1 MNINLKDEK
10 EKFYDVLQRT
20 VYGYIG
26 GLKSL
31 SSQFGCDISQFSR
44 MSSPFHKIQFPP
56 YWIKPLMSITNNY
69 ILLEYFSE
77 GSPFELKLKEPTRR
91 EVIEKFLE
99 TVEAIKRLPQEMRK
113 VLEII
118 LKEGGGNEGLS

>member
-1 MNINLKDEK
+1 
-10 EKFYDVLQRT
+10 
-20 VYGYIG
+20 
-26 GLKSL
+26 
-31 SSQFGCDISQFSR
+31 
-44 MSSPFHKIQFPP
+44 
-56 YWIKPLMSITNNY
+56 MSITNNY

-77 GSPFELKLKEPTRR
+77 DSPFELKLKEPTRR

-99 TVEAIKRLPQEMRK
+99 TVEAIKRLPQEMRE